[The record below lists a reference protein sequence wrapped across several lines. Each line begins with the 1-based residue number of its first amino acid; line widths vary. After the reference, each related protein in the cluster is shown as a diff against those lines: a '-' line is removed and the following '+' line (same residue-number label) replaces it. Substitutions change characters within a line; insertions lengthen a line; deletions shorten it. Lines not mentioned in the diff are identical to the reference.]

1 MTRCIA
7 VALTL
12 VTVHALISIPPASA
26 QQPKRSGLLR
36 IADRESPNLD
46 PSLKISFLTQSWS
59 NMIYSQL
66 VRCVRGREQKHHSS
80 FSVAPDLAE

>member
-12 VTVHALISIPPASA
+12 VTVLVLISIPAAAA
-26 QQPKRSGLLR
+26 QQPKRSGVLR

-46 PSLKISFLTQSWS
+46 PSLSISFLTQSWS
-59 NMIYSQL
+59 NMIYRQV
-66 VRCVRGREQKHHSS
+66 VRYVRGPEQTHHSG
-80 FSVAPDLAE
+80 FSVGSDLAE